1 MQNRVYAFK
10 GANFLLHVKAKWF
23 GGNAKG
29 LLVCEHEKEIP
40 KKGARA
46 YCYPHVTTK
55 TFQMMKTFHTP
66 LSNC

>member
-1 MQNRVYAFK
+1 M
-10 GANFLLHVKAKWF
+10 LHVKAKWF

-46 YCYPHVTTK
+46 
-55 TFQMMKTFHTP
+55 
-66 LSNC
+66 